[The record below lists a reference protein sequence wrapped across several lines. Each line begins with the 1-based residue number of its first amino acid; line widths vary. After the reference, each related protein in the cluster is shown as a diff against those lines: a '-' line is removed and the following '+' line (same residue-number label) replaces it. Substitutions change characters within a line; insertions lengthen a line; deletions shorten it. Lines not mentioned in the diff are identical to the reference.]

1 MEDRFKFRAWDL
13 DQKQFTYFHLGET
26 QSPAPWD
33 MDYINQCTGLKDK
46 NGKLIFESDIV
57 SYLMYEGPK
66 FEKSIVRWNP
76 GAASFLFFSATD
88 PDYPYGTQ
96 IDRRCE
102 IIGNIYEQPELL
114 KDK

>member
-33 MDYINQCTGLKDK
+33 MDYINQCTALKDK
-46 NGKLIFESDIV
+46 NGKLIFEGDILNFINMSPGFGGNYPDIV
-57 SYLMYEGPK
+57 KWEASECGYGPMATVNTEDFDFEYE
-66 FEKSIVRWNP
+66 I
-76 GAASFLFFSATD
+76 L
-88 PDYPYGTQ
+88 
-96 IDRRCE
+96 
-102 IIGNIYEQPELL
+102 GNVYENPELL